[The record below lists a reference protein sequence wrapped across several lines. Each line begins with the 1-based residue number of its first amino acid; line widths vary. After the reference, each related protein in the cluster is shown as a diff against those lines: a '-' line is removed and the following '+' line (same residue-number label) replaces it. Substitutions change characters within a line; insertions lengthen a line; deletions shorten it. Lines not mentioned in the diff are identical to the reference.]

1 MEEDREEFILI
12 LEREYPSLSD
22 KETKSFLLK
31 WSMKGRLK
39 AVTFTFDHM
48 FAPYRADSFFTKFLN
63 TSMVQQVLSIPPASI
78 NVNIKSVRC
87 TLTNMDIFHKL
98 SSLTYES
105 GKIKKCMDE
114 IFETILISDKLR
126 ECLLLEDSPDYCLF
140 TEKERDE
147 FLFRLFKH
155 ICVGGEVCQQEDEI
169 KPYIDITRKIYR
181 DLISVQKNPV
191 SKMIEIISHV
201 YEIQANDGQ
210 NLVFPSDK
218 EHLNTFAYA
227 IVDPL
232 KRNLILFYH
241 TFGCGEMY

>member
-126 ECLLLEDSPDYCLF
+126 EVKILHIFYSLSVCCSKTHQIIACLQKKRGMSFCFVCSSTYVLEV
-140 TEKERDE
+140 R
-147 FLFRLFKH
+147 
-155 ICVGGEVCQQEDEI
+155 
-169 KPYIDITRKIYR
+169 
-181 DLISVQKNPV
+181 SVN
-191 SKMIEIISHV
+191 
-201 YEIQANDGQ
+201 
-210 NLVFPSDK
+210 
-218 EHLNTFAYA
+218 
-227 IVDPL
+227 
-232 KRNLILFYH
+232 KR
-241 TFGCGEMY
+241 MR